1 MAGHATQAA
10 GEAILQFH
18 PDRAPSTR
26 VVRNHIHM
34 DDEAFDAVECRCR
47 VAPRR
52 QPEADAHG
60 SNQCSWA
67 CVRADL
73 RVASCSLRAVLE
85 RTPNEIGALG
95 DRVRLALRILI
106 LLFE

>member
-1 MAGHATQAA
+1 MPRKPRAKSSCNS
-10 GEAILQFH
+10 ILIGLH
-18 PDRAPSTR
+18 LRAWRETTSTWTTR
-26 VVRNHIHM
+26 R
-34 DDEAFDAVECRCR
+34 ASDAVECRCR

-95 DRVRLALRILI
+95 DRVRLALRIL
-106 LLFE
+106 LFE

>member
-1 MAGHATQAA
+1 MPCKPRAKPSCNS
-10 GEAILQFH
+10 ILIGSIYARGAKPH
-18 PDRAPSTR
+18 PHGRR
-26 VVRNHIHM
+26 
-34 DDEAFDAVECRCR
+34 AFDAVERRYR
-47 VAPRR
+47 VAPRG

-67 CVRADL
+67 CMRPDL